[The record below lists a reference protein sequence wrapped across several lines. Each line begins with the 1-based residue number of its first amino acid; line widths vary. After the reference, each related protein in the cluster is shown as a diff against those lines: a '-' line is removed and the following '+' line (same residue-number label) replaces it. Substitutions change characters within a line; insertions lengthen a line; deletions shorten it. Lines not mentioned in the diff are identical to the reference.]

1 MKVVSY
7 CRYSSDNQR
16 EESIEAQQRA
26 IKKYCEDKGYMLT
39 GHYIDLAL
47 SATNDNRPEFQR
59 MIHDSRSGL
68 FDAVVVHKLDRFAR
82 NRYDSAIYGRKL
94 QQNGVK
100 VISVLENL
108 DDSPESI
115 ILRSVI
121 EGYNEYYSLNLARE
135 TMKGLKENA
144 YTARHNGGQPPYGY
158 GVGPDK
164 KYIINPGEA
173 EAVRLAFKLYSEG
186 LGYVQ
191 ISSALDSLG
200 YRTRTGKRF
209 SKNTIYDMLGNEKY
223 TGVYI
228 YNKRAATQKG
238 VKQNRKHKDPED
250 IIRIEGG
257 TPAIITKNDYE
268 RVMQLR
274 KKNKRAGGKYK
285 SESYAL
291 SGLLKCAKCG
301 GAMVGNKYQ
310 GGRDRGTLYITY
322 QCSTRKRTKGC
333 DMKSV
338 NRDEI
343 ERLVYEKI
351 KDDILKKLNT
361 KSFELML
368 ADRKNEGRKEL
379 QHKLHAAQKKLDD
392 INKQLENI
400 VNAVSAGMDP
410 SVFVSKSNDLNR
422 QKQQLI
428 DIINTTQYEFIEQNI
443 ELDKVRETIK
453 RAELDKDLSALF
465 KAVIKEVVISEEAV
479 DIYYLV
485 MDRV

>member
-7 CRYSSDNQR
+7 SRYSSDNQR

-26 IKKYCEDKGYMLT
+26 INKYCEDKGYNLIGNYT
-39 GHYIDLAL
+39 DLAL

-59 MIHDSRSGL
+59 MISDSKSGI
-68 FDAVVVHKLDRFAR
+68 FQAVVVHKLDRFAR

-158 GVGPDK
+158 SVGPDM

-173 EAVRLAFKLYSEG
+173 EAVRLAFKLYSDG

-191 ISSALDSLG
+191 ISNALDNLG

-238 VKQNRKHKDPED
+238 VKQNRKHKAPED

-257 TPAIITKNDYE
+257 MPAIITKNDYE
-268 RVMQLR
+268 RVMHLR
-274 KKNKRAGGKYK
+274 NKNKRVGGKYK
-285 SESYAL
+285 SEAYAL
-291 SGLLKCAKCG
+291 SGLIRCGKCG

-310 GGRDRGTLYITY
+310 GGRDRGTLYVTY
-322 QCSTRKRTKGC
+322 QCSTRKRMKEC
-333 DMKSV
+333 DKKSV
-338 NRDEI
+338 NRDLI
-343 ERLVYEKI
+343 ERVVYERVKENVLDKLHTKEFEI
-351 KDDILKKLNT
+351 ALSSRMNTGERDLQFKLQAALKKLN
-361 KSFELML
+361 
-368 ADRKNEGRKEL
+368 DV
-379 QHKLHAAQKKLDD
+379 
-392 INKQLENI
+392 NKQLENI
-400 VNAVSAGMDP
+400 VNAISAGMDP
-410 SVFVSKSNDLNR
+410 LVFIDKSNELNK
-422 QKQQLI
+422 QKQQLSDVI
-428 DIINTTQYEFIEQNI
+428 SASQFELIEKNI
-443 ELDKVRETIK
+443 QLEKVRDTIK
-453 RAELDKDLSALF
+453 KAERNKDLSALF
-465 KAVIKEVVISEEAV
+465 KAVIKDVVVNDEDVEIN
-479 DIYYLV
+479 YLV

>member
-7 CRYSSDNQR
+7 SRYSSDNQR

-26 IKKYCEDKGYMLT
+26 INKYCEDKGYTLT
-39 GHYIDLAL
+39 RNYIDLAL
-47 SATNDNRPEFQR
+47 SATNDNRPEFQK
-59 MIHDSRSGL
+59 MISDSKSGL
-68 FDAVVVHKLDRFAR
+68 FQAVVVHKLDRFAR

-100 VISVLENL
+100 VISVMENL

-158 GVGPDK
+158 SVGPDK
-164 KYIINPGEA
+164 KYIINPSEA
-173 EAVRLAFKLYSEG
+173 EAVRVAYKLYCDG
-186 LGYVQ
+186 LGYIQ
-191 ISSALDSLG
+191 ISNALDELG

-223 TGVYI
+223 TGVYV
-228 YNKRAATQKG
+228 YNKRASTSNG
-238 VKQNRKHKDPED
+238 IKQNRKHKDPED
-250 IIRIEGG
+250 IIRIEDGM
-257 TPAIITKNDYE
+257 PAIISKNDYE
-268 RVMQLR
+268 KVMHMR
-274 KKNKRAGGKYK
+274 NKNKRIGGKYK
-285 SESYAL
+285 SEEYAL
-291 SGLLKCAKCG
+291 SGIIKCGKCG

-310 GGRDRGTLYITY
+310 GGRDRGTLYVTY

-333 DMKSV
+333 DMKSI
-338 NRDEI
+338 NRDYIESEVYLNLKEEI
-343 ERLVYEKI
+343 LDKLETKEFQINLANRMDEGGKELKI
-351 KDDILKKLNT
+351 KLL
-361 KSFELML
+361 SS
-368 ADRKNEGRKEL
+368 
-379 QHKLHAAQKKLDD
+379 QKKLDD

-410 SVFVSKSNDLNR
+410 TVFIDKSNDLNK
-422 QKQQLI
+422 QKQQLMDVI
-428 DIINTTQYEFIEQNI
+428 SSAKFEIIEESIQMER
-443 ELDKVRETIK
+443 VRDTIK
-453 RAELDKDLSALF
+453 RAEIDKDLTALF
-465 KAVIKEVVISEEAV
+465 KAVIREVVVTEDDFVVE
-479 DIYYLV
+479 YLI

>member
-26 IKKYCEDKGYMLT
+26 IKKYCEDKGYTLT
-39 GHYIDLAL
+39 GGYVDLAL

-68 FDAVVVHKLDRFAR
+68 FEAVVVHKLDRFAR

-158 GVGPDK
+158 SVGSDK
-164 KYIINPGEA
+164 KYIVNPGEA
-173 EAVRLAFKLYSEG
+173 EAVRMAFKLYSEG
-186 LGYVQ
+186 FGYVQ
-191 ISSALDSLG
+191 ISNALDDLG

-257 TPAIITKNDYE
+257 MPAIITKNDYE
-268 RVMQLR
+268 KVMQLR

-285 SESYAL
+285 SEAYAL
-291 SGLLKCAKCG
+291 SGLIRCGKCG

-310 GGRDRGTLYITY
+310 GGRDRGTLYVTY
-322 QCSTRKRTKGC
+322 QCSTRKRTKEC

-338 NRDEI
+338 NRDE
-343 ERLVYEKI
+343 VEKI
-351 KDDILKKLNT
+351 VYDNVKDNILDKLNT
-361 KSFELML
+361 KEFEMGL

-379 QHKLHAAQKKLDD
+379 QHKLQASQKKLDE
-392 INKQLENI
+392 INRQLENI

-428 DIINTTQYEFIEQNI
+428 EVISTAQYEFTEQNI
-443 ELDKVRETIK
+443 ELDKLRKKIRKAV
-453 RAELDKDLSALF
+453 LDEDMIMLF
-465 KAVIKEVVISEEAV
+465 KTLIKEVVISEE
-479 DIYYLV
+479 DIEVYY
-485 MDRV
+485 RNYG